1 MYGTKFIP
9 YGKHDISRDDIN
21 AVVEVLKSDFL
32 TQGPAIKAFEDSIV
46 KYTGAKYA
54 VAVNSN
60 TSGLHIACI
69 VLGLSGGDL
78 LWTSPNTFVA
88 SANCGR
94 FCGADVDFVDID
106 LQTFNISI
114 TALKEKL
121 YNAKKVGRL
130 PKILIPVHMCGT
142 SCDMVEIKK
151 LSEEYGFKIVEDSAH
166 AIGGKYNNKPVG
178 NCEYSDISVF
188 SFHPVKII
196 TTGEG
201 GVVTTNDKNIY
212 NRLLRLRTHGIT
224 REQEFMKNE
233 SHGSW
238 YYEML
243 ELSYNYRMTDIQA
256 ALGLS
261 QMSRLDEF
269 VQKRNYLAAKYIE
282 LFKNTPIRFQQIPN
296 NCYSSYH
303 LFPILLE
310 NTNSKKEIFEELKK
324 ANIGVNLHYIPVY
337 LHPYYS
343 SLGFKPGYCQNAEEY
358 YKRVFSIPLYPKM
371 SEDDIEYIVNKIVQM
386 CAKYSS
392 KNS

>member
-1 MYGTKFIP
+1 MHSAKFIP
-9 YGKHDISRDDIN
+9 YGKHNISRDDIN
-21 AVVEVLKSDFL
+21 AVVEVLKGDFL

-69 VLGLSGGDL
+69 VLGLSKGEL

-121 YNAKKVGRL
+121 YNAKKVGML

-282 LFKNTPIRFQQIPN
+282 LFKNTPMLFQQIPN

-386 CAKYSS
+386 CAKYSG